1 MSIALALQNRRGRQ
15 ILAEISDLESRGRGL
30 DTDQLPAPRA
40 ALRQSVRVLLVL
52 IFVVASVTLGLL
64 WLR

>member
-1 MSIALALQNRRGRQ
+1 MADM
-15 ILAEISDLESRGRGL
+15 SDLESVGRRL

-40 ALRQSVRVLLVL
+40 ASRRGVWVLLVL
-52 IFVVASVTLGLL
+52 IFVVASVTLALL